1 MGGRAAVDLG
11 WKHLQRA
18 GVNKAG
24 KDPESIF
31 LREPHDFGH
40 AYRQESRQAG
50 HSGPVL
56 LSQCISSISGKDMLG
71 GLVSL
76 QRHLAKHKW
85 FRELHLSP

>member
-11 WKHLQRA
+11 WKHPQRA
-18 GVNKAG
+18 GMKKAG

-31 LREPHDFGH
+31 LGEPHDFGH
-40 AYRQESRQAG
+40 AYRQESSQAG

-56 LSQCISSISGKDMLG
+56 LSQRISSVSRKITLG

-76 QRHLAKHKW
+76 QRHLAKHNG